1 MQEALKC
8 NPMNSEVNILDL
20 VMTTKEASEKYDVA
34 DSTFRMWIKEG
45 LFRDEDI
52 KKSGNTWIIKKEAIE
67 EILRKKNLFGKTFV
81 LDGKKVYVEHL
92 GYKGKSIQIWY
103 ENDKVKEIIENMPH
117 KELVPQ
123 MFEVFKE
130 DMKMNYK
137 IVLIDSNTKDSDNW
151 LFRKEKVWTLT
162 LKGVLETIRKSMIL
176 KNIDTSQLDNYLK
189 EKNIEIE

>member
-1 MQEALKC
+1 MQETLKG
-8 NPMNSEVNILDL
+8 NSMNSEVNILDL

-81 LDGKKVYVEHL
+81 LDEKKVYVEHL
-92 GYKGKSIQIWY
+92 GYKGKNIQIWY

-123 MFEVFKE
+123 MFEVIKE
-130 DMKMNYK
+130 DTKMNYK
-137 IVLIDSNTKDSDNW
+137 VVLIDSNTEESNNW
-151 LFRKEKVWTLT
+151 WFRREKVWALT
-162 LKGVLETIRKSMIL
+162 LKAVLETIRKSMLI
-176 KNIDTSQLDNYLK
+176 KNMNTSQLDSYLK
-189 EKNIEIE
+189 EKNIEIA